1 MDAPLKP
8 RLSSTPSANSKQ
20 PQQSLPG
27 SSIDLDTLNR
37 KFYQNKHVADWY
49 GAKSF
54 VMPEEQAFLRDF
66 TSEFQGGRVL
76 DVGIGAGR
84 STRYLLPLVGQYVGF
99 DYAREM
105 VEQAMLQFPNANLG
119 VQDARDLSAYP
130 THHFD
135 LVLFSFNGIDCLS
148 HDGRLC
154 VLREIHRVLKPNG
167 LFAFSSHNRE
177 RPVVGPYAPENL
189 PLSRN
194 PVTLLR
200 NIVSYVVGI
209 WNWLGTRHLANDT
222 LEYAQRH
229 DSGNH
234 FKVPAYYITKSSQ
247 AAQLRRE
254 GFALE
259 RLYNRQGQTSTI
271 TAKDSDSSWIF
282 YVSRSVSTTDSERP
296 DHG

>member
-1 MDAPLKP
+1 MDTHSNPVLAPH
-8 RLSSTPSANSKQ
+8 SSADSNH
-20 PQQSLPG
+20 PQQPSPV

-37 KFYQNKHVADWY
+37 KFYQNKQVADWY
-49 GAKSF
+49 GSKSF

-66 TSEFQGGRVL
+66 TSEFQGGRAL

-130 THHFD
+130 KHHFD

-177 RPVVGPYAPENL
+177 RPVVAPYARENL

-200 NIVSYVVGI
+200 NIVSYVSGI
-209 WNWLGTRHLANDT
+209 RNWLGTRQLATDT

-234 FKVPAYYITKSSQ
+234 FKVPAYYISKSSQ
-247 AAQLRRE
+247 AAQLCRE

-259 RLYNRQGQTSTI
+259 KLYNRQGQTSTI

-282 YVSRSVSTTDSERP
+282 YVSRAVSTTDSERP
-296 DHG
+296 DQG